1 LAGPLEQTT
10 GSSTAPA
17 EYQPKQNT
25 RRMMKKKKKQEG
37 KEEGK

>member
-25 RRMMKKKKKQEG
+25 RRMMKKKKQEG